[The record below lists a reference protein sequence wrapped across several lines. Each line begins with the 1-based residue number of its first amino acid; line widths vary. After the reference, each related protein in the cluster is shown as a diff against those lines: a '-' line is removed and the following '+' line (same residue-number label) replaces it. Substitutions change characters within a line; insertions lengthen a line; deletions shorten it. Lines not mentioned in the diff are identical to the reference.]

1 MLGHLIMSEV
11 FVELTDVLL
20 GVIESHVVVLE
31 LWNKTVKR
39 EKDNK

>member
-1 MLGHLIMSEV
+1 MLGHLTIAKV

-20 GVIESHVVVLE
+20 GVIESRVVVLE